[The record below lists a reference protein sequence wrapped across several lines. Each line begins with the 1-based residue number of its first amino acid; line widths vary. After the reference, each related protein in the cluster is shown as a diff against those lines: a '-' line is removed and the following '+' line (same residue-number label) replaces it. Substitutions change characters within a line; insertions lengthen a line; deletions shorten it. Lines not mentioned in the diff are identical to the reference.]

1 MSITTGNRNSLQ
13 AEFGDS
19 FKNRKVIVTGANGF
33 IGGHLC
39 EALYALGARLFA
51 LSIERAKAEY
61 IEAESYI
68 EVDLTD
74 KEKTRGI
81 ISDVNPDLIY
91 HLAGMVNASREYNL
105 VFPMLYN
112 NFISTVNVL
121 SAATSSKC
129 KRIVIAGTAE
139 ESNINASDNVPTSP
153 YAASKMAGTLYS
165 EMFYRLYDAPIVIV
179 RPFITYGPRQNSS
192 KLIPYTILSMLKGN
206 RPIVRSGERICDFI
220 YVLDLVRGLLKSG
233 YESQLIGEIIEL
245 GTGVGTK
252 IKEIINILAILT
264 KYKDTLYYDKPRE
277 YAEEKALVAN
287 SKNIFNKINWE
298 PHWTLQAG
306 LKQTVEWYIL
316 FGDSL

>member
-1 MSITTGNRNSLQ
+1 MPIIVNKRYSLQ

-19 FKNRKVIVTGANGF
+19 FINRKVIVTGANGF

-39 EALYALGARLFA
+39 EALYALGARIFA
-51 LSIERAKAEY
+51 LSIEHTKAAY

-68 EVDLTD
+68 EVNLTD
-74 KEKTRGI
+74 KEKTREI
-81 ISDVNPDLIY
+81 ISDIEPDFIY
-91 HLAGMVNASREYNL
+91 HLAGMVNTSRDPNL

-121 SAATSSKC
+121 SVATSTKC
-129 KRIVIAGTAE
+129 KRIVIVGTAE
-139 ESNINASDNVPTSP
+139 ESNIHASDNVPTSP

-165 EMFYRLYDAPIVIV
+165 EMFYKLYNAPIVIV
-179 RPFITYGPRQNSS
+179 RPFITYGPRQPSS

-206 RPIVRSGERICDFI
+206 RPILRSGERICDFI

-233 YESQLIGEIIEL
+233 YEPQLLGETIEL

-264 KYKDTLYYDKPRE
+264 KYKDTPYYDKPRE
-277 YAEEKALVAN
+277 YEEDKALVASSNN
-287 SKNIFNKINWE
+287 SFYKVNWE
-298 PHWTLQAG
+298 PQWTLQAG
-306 LKQTVEWYIL
+306 LKQTVEWYVL